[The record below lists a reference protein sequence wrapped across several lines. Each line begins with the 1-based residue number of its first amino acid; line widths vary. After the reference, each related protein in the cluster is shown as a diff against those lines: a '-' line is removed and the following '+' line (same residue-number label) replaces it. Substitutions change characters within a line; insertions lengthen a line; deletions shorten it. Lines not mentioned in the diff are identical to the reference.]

1 MNRKILQLAMAGCLF
16 ATGAGAADVVSN
28 AMTGVRYPSLATAV
42 AAATFGDQLVMIGN
56 ETLGATLVVSNK
68 MLTLVSDGSVR
79 TVTASTNC
87 SDGMVSILGMTATL
101 TLGQPEGSDASP
113 TLVFDAGRYQG
124 VSSLSNM
131 FFSNLGWLT
140 IHPGVLLR
148 NLASVDVGAIYN
160 LSGVV
165 EMYGGRIENN
175 SAPYGGGIYNQTG
188 DVWIY
193 GGSITGNVAQL
204 GGGIYNDAVQWYLGY
219 IVGYY
224 GIVALRGGLVA
235 NNVANVA
242 GGGIFSYG
250 KLDVS
255 GGQILRNSA
264 PQGGGVLHAN
274 GKAPY
279 GMSLR
284 GTAVVVSNAAT
295 QGSGIY
301 YNDDGNTW
309 LTLAEGARVH
319 PSNDVFLAIGTS
331 PVILESAL
339 TGRGVAARLTP
350 SAYVTNQAVLGAST
364 NSNLWIVSN
373 YYGKFSVTPN
383 PGDPVPWHV
392 DVNGRLTRQDPA
404 KLPAAIGAL
413 AAGEAGLELDVEPDY
428 VAWDGV
434 VDLAT
439 NRVGNAWNFQPLPTN
454 AYVPTNGQVVVVP
467 GAAQGIYRLR
477 RE

>member
-1 MNRKILQLAMAGCLF
+1 MKRFVFLALAGCLF
-16 ATGAGAADVVSN
+16 AAGARAADVVSN
-28 AMTGVRYPSLATAV
+28 AMTGVRYPSLATAA
-42 AAATFGDQLVMIGN
+42 AAATSNDRLVMIGN
-56 ETLGATLVVSNK
+56 ETLAATLIVSNK
-68 MLTLVSDGSVR
+68 TLTLVSDGNVR

-87 SDGMVSILGMTATL
+87 SDGMVSLLGATTTL
-101 TLGQPEGSDASP
+101 MLGQPEGSDGSP
-113 TLVFDAGRYQG
+113 TLVFDGGRYQG
-124 VSSLSNM
+124 VTSLSNM
-131 FFSNLGWLT
+131 FFSDLGWLT
-140 IHPGVLLR
+140 IQPGVLLR

-193 GGSITGNVAQL
+193 GGSITGNVAQI
-204 GGGIYNDAVQWYLGY
+204 GGGIYNEAVQWYLGY

-224 GIVALRGGLVA
+224 GKVDFRDGLLA

-242 GGGIFSYG
+242 GGGILNYG
-250 KLDVS
+250 LLDVS

-284 GTAVVVSNAAT
+284 GTALVASNSAT

-301 YNDDGNTW
+301 YNDDVNTW
-309 LTLAEGARVH
+309 LTLADGARVH
-319 PSNDVFLAIGTS
+319 PSNDVFLAVGTS
-331 PVILESAL
+331 PVILASAL
-339 TGRGVAARLTP
+339 SGRGLAARITP
-350 SAYVTNQAVLGAST
+350 FAYATNQVVLGAST

-373 YYGKFSVTPN
+373 YYGKFSVTPAA
-383 PGDPVPWHV
+383 GDPVAWHV

-413 AAGEAGLELDVEPDY
+413 AGGEAALELDVEPDY

-454 AYVPTNGQVVVVP
+454 TYAVTNGQVVVVP

>member
-1 MNRKILQLAMAGCLF
+1 MKRMAYLALVWSLGA
-16 ATGAGAADVVSN
+16 AGAWAADIVSN

-42 AAATFGDQLVMIGN
+42 AAATSGDRLVMIGN
-56 ETLGATLVVSNK
+56 ETLGATLIVSNK
-68 MLTLVSDGSVR
+68 TLTLVSDGTVR
-79 TVTASTNC
+79 TVTGSTNC
-87 SDGMVSILGMTATL
+87 TDGMVSILGVTATL
-101 TLGQPEGSDASP
+101 TLGQPDGSDASP
-113 TLVFDAGRYQG
+113 TLIFDGGRYQG
-124 VSSLSNM
+124 VASLSNM
-131 FFSNLGWLT
+131 FFSDLGWLT
-140 IHPGVLLR
+140 IQPGVLLR

-175 SAPYGGGIYNQTG
+175 SAPYGGGICNLTG

-193 GGSITGNVAQL
+193 GGSITGNVAQF
-204 GGGIYNDAVQWYLGY
+204 GGGIYNDAAQWFMGY

-224 GIVALRGGLVA
+224 GKVDVRGGLIA
-235 NNVANVA
+235 NNAANVA
-242 GGGIFSYG
+242 GGGILSYG
-250 KLDVS
+250 ALDLS
-255 GGQILRNSA
+255 GGQVLRNSA

-284 GTAVVVSNAAT
+284 GTAVVASNSAT

-309 LTLAEGARVH
+309 LTMADGARVH

-339 TGRGVAARLTP
+339 TGRGLAARITP
-350 SAYVTNQAVLGAST
+350 AVYATNQYVLGVST
-364 NSNLWIVSN
+364 NGNLWIVSN
-373 YYGKFSVTPN
+373 YYGKYSVTPN
-383 PGDPVPWHV
+383 AGDPVPWHV

-404 KLPAAIGAL
+404 ELPAAIGAV

-434 VDLAT
+434 LDVAT
-439 NRVGNAWNFQPLPTN
+439 NLAGRAWNFQPLPTN
-454 AYVPTNGQVVVVP
+454 AYVVSNGQIAVTADAP
-467 GAAQGIYRLR
+467 LGIYRMR
-477 RE
+477 RK